1 MIVEG
6 DNEIRFEGSY
16 PTWQDANAQCNGY
29 TSKEILE
36 KITSCS
42 ELISLSLNLKLR
54 SFFINFNL
62 SIPSSLFRPKL
73 SNILFCYSSI
83 SL

>member
-36 KITSCS
+36 KILVAT
-42 ELISLSLNLKLR
+42 LKVKKGEAVYER
-54 SFFINFNL
+54 DSMIFDQIE
-62 SIPSSLFRPKL
+62 
-73 SNILFCYSSI
+73 YSWPVVSV
-83 SL
+83 LM